1 MHLHD
6 AGRENCEKIATR
18 EIKAPSIWSKVCCV
32 RCASNLSRHDYLFL
46 MQGEGSGILLL
57 PSLSV
62 HVFTFRRGYYY
73 YYYVT
78 ISVLRQGLLQLQAG
92 VSAN

>member
-1 MHLHD
+1 ML
-6 AGRENCEKIATR
+6 
-18 EIKAPSIWSKVCCV
+18 
-32 RCASNLSRHDYLFL
+32 CAINLSRHDYLFL

-62 HVFTFRRGYYY
+62 HVFTFRPGYYYYY

-92 VSAN
+92 VSANGVLKDCIIKMYRKYLILMKY